1 MSRTFSVSAHVAA
14 DSHTALSPEQLARE
28 NMPLAV
34 YLAVE
39 KARTTDLLSL
49 DDLLSAAR
57 LGLAKAAMTYDP
69 SRGVPFG
76 SFARGPIN
84 WSMLDELRAADP
96 AGEYSR
102 AKIRQV
108 NNAAESFYQLTGRTP
123 TVAELAV
130 EAQMTV
136 EEVARIQ
143 RLDDMVTS
151 AVSLDE
157 YLEGGEG
164 HRSVNL
170 TDSVILPDHAA
181 ELSENRRMLMSA
193 IATLPEASQRII
205 RGIYL
210 DDRMVKDL
218 AEEMGVS
225 HAYVSKLRRTALVLM
240 RDAMTAAGSAPE
252 ELLAAY

>member
-1 MSRTFSVSAHVAA
+1 
-14 DSHTALSPEQLARE
+14 
-28 NMPLAV
+28 MPLAV

-57 LGLAKAAMTYDP
+57 LGLAKAAMTFDP

-102 AKIRQV
+102 TKIRQV
-108 NNAAESFYQLTGRTP
+108 NDAAETFAQLTGRAP
-123 TVAELAV
+123 TIAELAA
-130 EAQMTV
+130 EARMSV
-136 EEVARIQ
+136 DEVSRIR
-143 RLDDMVTS
+143 RLDDMVSS
-151 AVSLDE
+151 AISLDE
-157 YLEGGEG
+157 YVEAGEG
-164 HRSVNL
+164 HHSASL
-170 TDSVILPDHAA
+170 TDSVILPEHAA
-181 ELSENRRMLMSA
+181 ERSENRTMLLNA
-193 IATLPEASQRII
+193 IASLPETSQRII

-210 DDRMVKDL
+210 EDRMVKDL

-225 HAYVSKLRRTALVLM
+225 HAYVSKLRRTALALM
-240 RDAMTAAGSAPE
+240 RETMTSAGSAPQ
-252 ELLAAY
+252 ELLATY